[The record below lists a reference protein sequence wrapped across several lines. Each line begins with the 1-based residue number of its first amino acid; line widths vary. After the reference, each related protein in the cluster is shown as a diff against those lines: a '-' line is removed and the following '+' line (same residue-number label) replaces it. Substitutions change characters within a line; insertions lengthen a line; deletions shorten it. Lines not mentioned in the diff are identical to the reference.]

1 MLEVDAVNLLAQR
14 RFFQTMKL
22 YYFPVAPN
30 PTKVLVYLREKGIE
44 IELQQVSLGEGE
56 QNESEHLARN
66 PRGALP
72 VLELDDGSFVTESLP
87 IIEYLEEC
95 YPEPVMIGETPE
107 QRVRTR
113 EMERLADLRVLLP
126 IGRTVH
132 ATNSPLGKPPNPAV
146 AENEQATLQ
155 VGFKTFSEQLAD
167 REFVMGGRVT
177 TADCTLFAGLYFGE
191 FFGVNV
197 PEEFAALR
205 DWYERFKQRPSAQ
218 LM

>member
-1 MLEVDAVNLLAQR
+1 
-14 RFFQTMKL
+14 MKL

-146 AENEQATLQ
+146 AENEPSLIAT
-155 VGFKTFSEQLAD
+155 
-167 REFVMGGRVT
+167 
-177 TADCTLFAGLYFGE
+177 CTPRSGSRLTPPSRCVAR
-191 FFGVNV
+191 
-197 PEEFAALR
+197 PRRRAPTSS
-205 DWYERFKQRPSAQ
+205 RPSPTD
-218 LM
+218 